1 MSIQLN
7 GNYYLINMI
16 FVEKRGRF
24 GNFLFQY
31 FLAKLIQS
39 KTKKKIIV
47 FSKNEN
53 KNLKQSNIN
62 IDKIITKHVS
72 LPKFSFFLNLWKK
85 KTCYVNDDNYKYVLN
100 NIQNINPH
108 IFYLDGFFHDID
120 IINNNI
126 NILNQIISNPNSIDK
141 KKDNSADLTIHIR
154 HLQEGLTSIDNHPL
168 YSEQPNLDLYK
179 KIIDI
184 SSPKKIKV
192 ICEVE
197 DNEIFKNLKNLYK
210 DRISYKQKNEIDDFY
225 DIVNS
230 KNLIL
235 ANSTFSIWGG
245 LFSNCDNIY
254 IPDIGVLKKILNKRK
269 LNIKSKLIYL

>member
-1 MSIQLN
+1 
-7 GNYYLINMI
+7 MI
-16 FVEKRGRF
+16 FLEKRGRF

-31 FLAKLIQS
+31 FFAKLIQS

-53 KNLKQSNIN
+53 KNLKQRNIN
-62 IDKIITKHVS
+62 IDRIITKHVS
-72 LPKFSFFLNLWKK
+72 LPKFSSFLNLWKK
-85 KTCYVNDDNYKYVLN
+85 KTYYINDDNYKYVLN
-100 NIQNINPH
+100 NIQNINAR
-108 IFYLDGFFHDID
+108 IFYLDGFFHDIE

-126 NILNQIISNPNSIDK
+126 NILNQIISYPNSIDK
-141 KKDNSADLTIHIR
+141 EKDENADLTIHIR
-154 HLQEGLTSIDNHPL
+154 HLQEGSTSIDNHPL
-168 YSEQPNLDLYK
+168 YSEQPKLDLYK

-210 DRISYKQKNEIDDFY
+210 DKISYKQKNEIDDFY
-225 DIVNS
+225 DIINS

-245 LFSNCDNIY
+245 LFSNCENIY
-254 IPDIGVLKKILNKRK
+254 IPDIGVLKKILKKKK